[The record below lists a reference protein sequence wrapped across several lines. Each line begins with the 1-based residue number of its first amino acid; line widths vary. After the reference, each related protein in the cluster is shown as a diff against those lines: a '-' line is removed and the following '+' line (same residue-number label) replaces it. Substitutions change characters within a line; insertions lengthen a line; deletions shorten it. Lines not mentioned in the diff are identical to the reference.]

1 MKRFYWL
8 AALVVYD
15 AIIFYF
21 SSLPT
26 ISSPPLYPHQDKI
39 SHWVEYM
46 VFGWFAL
53 KAFLPG
59 TLKGVFGNLLFSFL
73 YAASDENHQSFV
85 PGRSCSFADWIADS
99 IGMLTSFFIYHR
111 HRLKNF
117 KGNNIYSRSNY
128 LEQ

>member
-8 AALVVYD
+8 AALVVYG
-15 AIIFYF
+15 AIIFYL

-26 ISSPPLYPHQDKI
+26 IPSPPLYPRQDKI
-39 SHWVEYM
+39 SHGVEYNGIRL
-46 VFGWFAL
+46 VCPESLFARHVER
-53 KAFLPG
+53 G
-59 TLKGVFGNLLFSFL
+59 FGNLLFSFL
-73 YAASDENHQSFV
+73 YAASDEIHQSIV

-111 HRLKNF
+111 HRLKIF